1 MRICSK
7 DCKIGKPCADNYGGL
22 GQPPCAA
29 NIVEPKT
36 QGEESPAQDT
46 MEICHTAPNSASAKA
61 EPDNIAYLRSNECAM
76 HANDCEGY

>member
-36 QGEESPAQDT
+36 Q
-46 MEICHTAPNSASAKA
+46 APNSASAKA